1 MSDSKYTGSTLP
13 TSSILLNWPAIDE
26 TEFAIGFLKSGIP
39 SYQMDRVTNGHL
51 KREIQVADAHPI
63 AIAETMS
70 EQPGAFQSR
79 LPIIGVEQVHISPDA
94 LILGANQS
102 PAYDVTEEF
111 IQRIENIRP
120 DNRMYPPEMPAL
132 LRNMLAKKA
141 EKGEKLFVY
150 MNSVIERTAI
160 QISAWSASSESNR
173 YIKKMLKSLMIE
185 FYRGIQKYGVKPESY
200 SMTPNLYN
208 FDYGETLYGCELEIP
223 FLMQNV
229 NYIIDIGLTEL
240 KHFDIGMY
248 DSSAP
253 LYNAEHVAWFS
264 VAGAMDRMRF
274 GNEKVILEP
283 R

>member
-1 MSDSKYTGSTLP
+1 MSEKYTGSTLP
-13 TSSILLNWPAIDE
+13 TSALLLNWPAIDE
-26 TEFAIGFLKSGIP
+26 TEFVIGFLKSGIP
-39 SYQMDRVTNGHL
+39 AYQLDRITNGHL

-70 EQPGAFQSR
+70 EKAGEFQAR
-79 LPIIGVEQVHISPDA
+79 LPLIGVEQVHISPDA
-94 LILGANQS
+94 LILGTNQS
-102 PAYDVTEEF
+102 QAYNVTEEF
-111 IQRIENIRP
+111 IARIEAIRP
-120 DNRMYPPEMPAL
+120 DNRMYPPELPTL
-132 LRNMLAKKA
+132 LRTMLAEKA
-141 EKGEKLFVY
+141 AKGQQLFVY
-150 MNSVIERTAI
+150 MNSVIERTAV
-160 QISAWSASSESNR
+160 QISAWSSSSEANR

-208 FDYGETLYGCELEIP
+208 FDYGETLYGCELEVP

-248 DSSAP
+248 DSNAV
-253 LYNAEHVAWFS
+253 LYDAEHIAWFT
-264 VAGAMDRMRF
+264 VAGAKDRMRF
-274 GNEKVILEP
+274 GNETVELEP